1 MLDFGHAEVLEPE
14 AIGEPGQ
21 RAFRLRIMSGSDSA
35 SLWLEKEQLAA
46 LTLAFRHL
54 LEQTEERPSDE
65 APPPPSDQAF
75 PEPAQVD
82 MKLGRLGIGYDED
95 LRMVTIF
102 AYATDEAEDAPP
114 TFACQ
119 VNLKQCVTF
128 AQRAEETINA
138 GRPVCVLC
146 GMPIEKE
153 GHKCHRRNGH
163 SSQPISLEEAE

>member
-1 MLDFGHAEVLEPE
+1 VLEPE

-21 RAFRLRIMSGSDSA
+21 RVFRLRIMSGGDSA

-54 LEQTEERPSDE
+54 LEQTEERPPDE
-65 APPPPSDQAF
+65 APSPSSDQAF

-119 VNLKQCVTF
+119 VDLKQCATF